1 LTNLFILNQQTL
13 NAVDYNSP
21 PRAYCQREEPNNCFS
36 RAKAHTAS
44 LTLKNARPCASAAT
58 TEARAQAPQHEE
70 TCWRALRA
78 EHIISSARDRSKAG
92 IALVA
97 QRHEHA
103 ADPML
108 QRGSWISL
116 SSSLVALTPI
126 KKLDRLR
133 YPGWSAHFLEV
144 YFVQEE
150 ATAQDVA
157 HR

>member
-1 LTNLFILNQQTL
+1 M
-13 NAVDYNSP
+13 AS
-21 PRAYCQREEPNNCFS
+21 A
-36 RAKAHTAS
+36 AAMAHT
-44 LTLKNARPCASAAT
+44 TYTRLKCRRPWTSAAT
-58 TEARAQAPQHEE
+58 TEARTQAPQHEE

-78 EHIISSARDRSKAG
+78 EHIIGSARDRSKAD

-103 ADPML
+103 TDPML

-133 YPGWSAHFLEV
+133 YSGWSVHFQEV
-144 YFVQEE
+144 HFVEKE
-150 ATAQDVA
+150 AAAQDFA
-157 HR
+157 H

>member
-1 LTNLFILNQQTL
+1 VACHRLDENQFPDLARSRPT
-13 NAVDYNSP
+13 
-21 PRAYCQREEPNNCFS
+21 PRFS
-36 RAKAHTAS
+36 RWPPGTTFFALALAS
-44 LTLKNARPCASAAT
+44 RLQRPKPAR
-58 TEARAQAPQHEE
+58 QAPQHEE

-78 EHIISSARDRSKAG
+78 EHIIGSARDRSKAG

-150 ATAQDVA
+150 ATAQDLA
-157 HR
+157 H